1 MPGVRGGAVWAA
13 GEGRTGGKERA
24 RDREGRH
31 RPGQPAV
38 RGAGGGRSL
47 PAQVRG
53 ARGHARVERRQEEG
67 EGGRGHP
74 ESEEGAGGG
83 RAGARPR
90 KGLRPRAL
98 ALPALTRLFS
108 RPFTRSVFPAS
119 PGSGS
124 HISGGLGGAGE
135 SGVTVCP
142 GLSWGAG
149 PPVGRRP
156 SLSGSAHP
164 GTCA

>member
-1 MPGVRGGAVWAA
+1 MPWVRGGAVWAG
-13 GEGRTGGKERA
+13 GEGGQ
-24 RDREGRH
+24 EGRNGH
-31 RPGQPAV
+31 GTG
-38 RGAGGGRSL
+38 RGDIAQGSPPLGGRGGRSL

-74 ESEEGAGGG
+74 ESEEGGGGG

-90 KGLRPRAL
+90 KGLRPVPSLCPPSL
-98 ALPALTRLFS
+98 ACSLVPLPGLSFLPLQA
-108 RPFTRSVFPAS
+108 PAVRSA
-119 PGSGS
+119 
-124 HISGGLGGAGE
+124 GGWGGAGE
-135 SGVTVCP
+135 SGVTVYP
-142 GLSWGAG
+142 RLSWGAG